1 MLAIRWTPRYSL
13 LDAIPLDMSTK
24 TNSAIPPGSAGNQD
38 SQTISN
44 SIFTA
49 KEEEHMLKRLLI
61 FSTIV
66 LCAAQIA
73 IASDR
78 EDDAT

>member
-1 MLAIRWTPRYSL
+1 
-13 LDAIPLDMSTK
+13 
-24 TNSAIPPGSAGNQD
+24 
-38 SQTISN
+38 
-44 SIFTA
+44 
-49 KEEEHMLKRLLI
+49 MLKRLLI